1 MTVDKVGLSAPLN
14 NHTRGVM
21 ASQSI
26 MYHRTASYT
35 IPRCHRRITSLFAPS
50 KQRWT
55 VAKLRD
61 ELALE
66 LGLDTPEQ
74 KANFRIRKQIMNGTE
89 VKLSTTRTLKEEALF
104 NDVKLFLVEG
114 VAPAVGVL
122 PCCPR
127 PVALAATATAVPDTT
142 IVAVLVL
149 SLTLVLIYL

>member
-1 MTVDKVGLSAPLN
+1 M
-14 NHTRGVM
+14 
-21 ASQSI
+21 
-26 MYHRTASYT
+26 
-35 IPRCHRRITSLFAPS
+35 IPKCYRRITPLFAPS

-122 PCCPR
+122 LCCPR
-127 PVALAATATAVPDTT
+127 CHRHRRPRHHLCSRPRPISHPRPQSACNPNPRSHPP
-142 IVAVLVL
+142 IV
-149 SLTLVLIYL
+149 SYRTNCYLGG